1 IDAVDA
7 KTIYRLLWLNN
18 AIIVRNKFTS
28 FVVFPIDIKNRLGLL
43 VFFSEQMRDEI
54 SQAGTYDQESE
65 ILSKIKKIVSLISA
79 ICQSK
84 NNLNENFLV
93 YWVSS
98 SIGENVKRVAEVKDK
113 DLSDNNEKV
122 FFAYQEKI
130 SRSLKIFD
138 QKQAIKY
145 FNKLQYLA
153 PIDDYPYRHDR
164 EKKERYLRRLL
175 ISFTS
180 SLSDHLIDSN
190 VSIDDVTKLRMKV
203 INDLMITR
211 LSGNFYKEMNNI
223 IWKFFALF
231 KQSSMLH
238 DSDMALKCKNYID
251 DHLND
256 GVSLKDVYKNLHY
269 FNKKKLSHDF
279 NRRFGTT
286 VKHY

>member
-1 IDAVDA
+1 MENKILLAIQNFDDLTNNNSFLIENDQVKNFNDSEQIQSIDAVDA

-122 FFAYQEKI
+122 F
-130 SRSLKIFD
+130 
-138 QKQAIKY
+138 
-145 FNKLQYLA
+145 
-153 PIDDYPYRHDR
+153 
-164 EKKERYLRRLL
+164 LL
-175 ISFTS
+175 I
-180 SLSDHLIDSN
+180 
-190 VSIDDVTKLRMKV
+190 R
-203 INDLMITR
+203 
-211 LSGNFYKEMNNI
+211 
-223 IWKFFALF
+223 
-231 KQSSMLH
+231 
-238 DSDMALKCKNYID
+238 
-251 DHLND
+251 
-256 GVSLKDVYKNLHY
+256 
-269 FNKKKLSHDF
+269 
-279 NRRFGTT
+279 RRFLDPS
-286 VKHY
+286 KFLIRNKR